1 VGGSRILR
9 SDTRAAQSPDDA
21 SNGQTCVF
29 DGGGQTLVVDHDVLS
44 RRTYHCSIFVE
55 DGTGHW
61 CDPIC
66 QPVLTDAQAVRAAI
80 EKTYD
85 GPPAGSPEAEAL
97 LRPRPFSRESI
108 TTNEI
113 AGAVTDLIF
122 STASVFA
129 AAKPSDGW
137 EEIR

>member
-29 DGGGQTLVVDHDVLS
+29 DGSGQTLVVDHD
-44 RRTYHCSIFVE
+44 
-55 DGTGHW
+55 
-61 CDPIC
+61 
-66 QPVLTDAQAVRAAI
+66 
-80 EKTYD
+80 
-85 GPPAGSPEAEAL
+85 
-97 LRPRPFSRESI
+97 
-108 TTNEI
+108 
-113 AGAVTDLIF
+113 IF
-122 STASVFA
+122 SAASVFA